1 VDWRASA
8 RAALIAAA
16 CLVPGTAA
24 ALKLDSDCS
33 TCVEPQPGPAVRSS
47 DAAPPLQLRLDPECV
62 ACSSSESAR
71 APAATETFVALSVNL
86 EPKGD
91 VLVLLTQDGDVLM
104 REEDFKALDV
114 RTVNY
119 TPSVVDGVPYVPLRA
134 VQGLQIALNLEKLE
148 LRLEFDP
155 RVLARNQIIDLA
167 PQRRP
172 DVLYPRPEGAFFNY
186 NFTASGSDQ
195 VGMTAAGAAGEIGW
209 RTGDWLL
216 LSDGFVNDDRVS
228 GRTDWRRLSTSLTR
242 DDRDTF
248 QRTTLGD
255 YLYTPIS
262 PLGSTLRLGG
272 ASFSKLYSLDPYV
285 VRFPGQIITG
295 TATLPS
301 EVSLYSNGILVRR
314 QSVSPG
320 AFELQNI
327 INIPGLNVTEVVI
340 RDILGNEQRIAN
352 PYYFSDQLL
361 RRDFDEYTFD
371 VGFERRNFGLAN
383 ADYGSL
389 GAAGFYRR
397 GVTDAIT
404 LGARGEA
411 LGSRYSVGPVST
423 LSLGTAGLLS
433 LGASAGSAPEGSGFA
448 FLVGHSYQR
457 PLFGSSIAVRTETR
471 NYPSASSTPVIPR
484 KYDLAGSVGFS
495 VTADASL
502 SLSFTSTQFWV
513 GDRSTA
519 SAASYRI
526 RFGADTA
533 VTLTARHQSAPFT
546 ANEILAALTFT
557 FDVAGQRPNA
567 TLQLGRSAGQSTE
580 LYQIAGSP
588 TGREEGAYY
597 RATLDRATGGDLPK
611 RELASGFLQYNFQKF
626 SARAEYNQDIA
637 NGPRTYVLGAS
648 GAVAQVGGVWGAS
661 RAVSDSFGAVKVGEV
676 PGVRVYANNSEVG
689 RTDEHGELFIPRLAS
704 SFENAVSIEDRDL
717 PIDRLVPQTRY
728 YVVPGLRSGVR
739 VDFPVRR
746 VQAVA
751 GRLTRADGTP
761 FGNAEGELQV
771 GGKALPIFASRDGGF
786 YVEDVG
792 PGAYSGTAR
801 RENESCTFRI
811 EVPVTTVP
819 VAELGHVTCQ

>member
-1 VDWRASA
+1 VDWRAPA
-8 RAALIAAA
+8 RAALFAAA
-16 CLVPGTAA
+16 CLLPGAA
-24 ALKLDSDCS
+24 AAWKLDPGCPS
-33 TCVEPQPGPAVRSS
+33 CVEPQRIPAVRPAE
-47 DAAPPLQLRLDPECV
+47 AAPPLHLRIDPECV
-62 ACSSSESAR
+62 SCSSSASAL
-71 APAATETFVALSVNL
+71 APGATETFVALSVNL
-86 EPKGD
+86 EPRGD

-114 RTVNY
+114 KAVNY
-119 TPSVVDGVPYVPLRA
+119 APSVVDGVPYVPLRT
-134 VQGLQIALNLEKLE
+134 VQGLQVDVNLEKLE
-148 LRLEFDP
+148 LRLKFDP
-155 RVLARNQIIDLA
+155 RVLARNQVIDLA
-167 PQRRP
+167 PQRRA
-172 DVLYPRPEGAFFNY
+172 DVLYPRPQGAFLNY

-195 VGMTAAGAAGEIGW
+195 SGMTAAGAAGEIGW
-209 RTGDWLL
+209 RAGDWLL
-216 LSDGFVNDDRVS
+216 LSDGFVNQDRVS
-228 GRTDWRRLSTSLTR
+228 GRTDTRRLSTSLTR
-242 DDRDTF
+242 DDRETF

-272 ASFSKLYSLDPYV
+272 ASYSKLYALDPYV
-285 VRFPGQIITG
+285 VRFPGQIVTG

-383 ADYGSL
+383 ADYGSP
-389 GAAGFYRR
+389 GVAGFYRR

-411 LGSRYSVGPVST
+411 LGPRYTLGPVST

-433 LGASAGSAPEGSGFA
+433 LGASAGSAPEGNGYA
-448 FLVGHSYQR
+448 VLVGHSYQR
-457 PLFGSSIAVRTETR
+457 PLFGSSIAVRAETR
-471 NYPSASSTPVIPR
+471 SYPSASSTPVIPR
-484 KYDLAGSVGFS
+484 KFDLAGSVGFA
-495 VTADASL
+495 VTADSSL
-502 SLSFTSTQFWV
+502 SLSFTSTEFWT
-513 GDRSTA
+513 GDRSAA

-533 VTLTARHQSAPFT
+533 VTLTARHQSAPVP

-557 FDVAGQRPNA
+557 FDVAGERPNA

-580 LYQIAGSP
+580 LYQIAGAP

-597 RATLDRATGGDLPK
+597 RATLDRASGGDVPQ
-611 RELASGFLQYNFQKF
+611 RELASGFFQYNFQKL

-637 NGPRTYVLGAS
+637 NGPRTYSIGAS
-648 GAVAQVGGVWGAS
+648 GAIAQVGGVWGAS
-661 RAVSDSFGAVKVGEV
+661 RAVSDSFGAVKVGDI
-676 PGVRVYANNSEVG
+676 PGVRVYANNTEVG
-689 RTDEHGELFIPRLAS
+689 RTDEHGQVFIPRLAS

-717 PIDRLVPQTRY
+717 PIDRIVPQTRY

-751 GRLTRADGTP
+751 GRLTRADGAP
-761 FGNAEGELQV
+761 FGNAEGEIRV
-771 GGKALPIFASRDGGF
+771 DGKALPIFASRDGGF

-792 PGAYSGTAR
+792 PGAYDGAAR

-811 EVPVTTVP
+811 EVPVTEVP
-819 VAELGHVTCQ
+819 VAELGHVACQ

>member
-1 VDWRASA
+1 VDWRAPA
-8 RAALIAAA
+8 RAALFAAA
-16 CLVPGTAA
+16 CLLPGAA
-24 ALKLDSDCS
+24 AAWKLDPDCS
-33 TCVEPQPGPAVRSS
+33 SCVDPRPIPSVRGTES
-47 DAAPPLQLRLDPECV
+47 APPLRLHLDPDCV
-62 ACSSSESAR
+62 SCSSSASAR

-86 EPKGD
+86 EPRGD
-91 VLVLLTQDGDVLM
+91 VLVLLTQDGHVLM

-119 TPSVVDGVPYVPLRA
+119 TPSVVDGVPYVPLRT
-134 VQGLQIALNLEKLE
+134 VQGLQIDLNLEKLE
-148 LRLEFDP
+148 LRLKFDP
-155 RVLARNQIIDLA
+155 RVLARNQVIDLA
-167 PQRRP
+167 PQRRA
-172 DVLYPRPEGAFFNY
+172 DVLYPRPEGAFLNY

-195 VGMTAAGAAGEIGW
+195 GGMTAAGAAGEIGW
-209 RTGDWLL
+209 RAGDWLL
-216 LSDGFVNDDRVS
+216 LSDGFVNQDRVS
-228 GRTDWRRLSTSLTR
+228 GHTDARRLSTSLTK
-242 DDRDTF
+242 DDRETF

-295 TATLPS
+295 TASLPS

-320 AFELQNI
+320 SFELQNI

-371 VGFERRNFGLAN
+371 VGLERRNFGLAN
-383 ADYGSL
+383 ADYGSP
-389 GAAGFYRR
+389 GVAGFYRR
-397 GVTDAIT
+397 GVTDGIT

-411 LGSRYSVGPVST
+411 LGPRYTLGPVST

-433 LGASAGSAPEGSGFA
+433 LGASAGSAPEGSGYA

-457 PLFGSSIAVRTETR
+457 PLFGSSIAVRTETKS
-471 NYPSASSTPVIPR
+471 YPSASSTPVVPR
-484 KYDLAGSVGFS
+484 KFDFAGSIGFA
-495 VTADASL
+495 VTADSSL
-502 SLSFTSTQFWV
+502 SLSFTSTEFWT
-513 GDRSTA
+513 GDRSAA

-533 VTLTARHQSAPFT
+533 VTLTARHQSAPI
-546 ANEILAALTFT
+546 ASNEILAALTFT

-597 RATLDRATGGDLPK
+597 RATLDRASGGDAPQ
-611 RELASGFLQYNFQKF
+611 RDLASGFFQYNFQKF

-637 NGPRTYVLGAS
+637 NGPRTYSLAAS
-648 GAVAQVGGVWGAS
+648 GAIAQVGGVWGAS
-661 RAVSDSFGAVKVGEV
+661 RAVSDSFGAVKVGDI

-689 RTDEHGELFIPRLAS
+689 RTDEHGQVFIPRLAS

-717 PIDRLVPQTRY
+717 PIDRIVPQTRY

-761 FGNAEGELQV
+761 FGNAEGEIQV

-801 RENESCTFRI
+801 REGESCTFRI
-811 EVPVTTVP
+811 EVPVTEVP
-819 VAELGHVTCQ
+819 VAELGHVACQ